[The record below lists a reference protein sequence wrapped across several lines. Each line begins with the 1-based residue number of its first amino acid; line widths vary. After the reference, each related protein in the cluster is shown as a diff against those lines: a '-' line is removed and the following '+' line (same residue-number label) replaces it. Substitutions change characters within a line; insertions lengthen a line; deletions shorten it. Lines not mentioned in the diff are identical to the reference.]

1 MDSYDDCPF
10 ETCPQEPPHPWILP
24 RSRRHLGSRESLK
37 GYFAAVTAM
46 DLAIGRLLDWLETL
60 GLRENTLVV
69 FSSDNGYSCGHHGFW
84 HKGNGTFPLNM
95 YENSVKVPAIFS
107 HPGAIPAGAVSEAM
121 VSQYDFLPTLLEYLH
136 LPPMDDPTLPGR
148 SFLPVLLG
156 RTDQAYE
163 RVVVYD
169 EYGPVRMIRTPEWK
183 YVHRHP
189 YGPHELYDLSA
200 DPDERSNLFADKSK
214 DAVVQEM
221 RTQLAR
227 WFERYVDPSR
237 DGARLPVFG
246 DGQIRRIDDTC
257 PGEAAF
263 QSRD

>member
-95 YENSVKVPAIFS
+95 YDNSVMVPAIFS
-107 HPGAIPAGAVSEAM
+107 QPGAIPAGAVSEAM

-169 EYGPVRMIRTPEWK
+169 E
-183 YVHRHP
+183 
-189 YGPHELYDLSA
+189 
-200 DPDERSNLFADKSK
+200 
-214 DAVVQEM
+214 
-221 RTQLAR
+221 
-227 WFERYVDPSR
+227 
-237 DGARLPVFG
+237 
-246 DGQIRRIDDTC
+246 
-257 PGEAAF
+257 
-263 QSRD
+263 